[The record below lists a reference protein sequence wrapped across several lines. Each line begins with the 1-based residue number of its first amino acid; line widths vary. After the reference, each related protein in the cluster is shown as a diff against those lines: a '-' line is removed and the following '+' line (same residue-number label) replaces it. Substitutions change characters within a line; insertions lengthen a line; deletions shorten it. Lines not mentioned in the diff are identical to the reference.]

1 MEGIFLSL
9 YIFAYL
15 SNTHKKIHL
24 CKNIIQALLRTKSK
38 EASVIQV
45 KPSMERQN
53 SLSNPK
59 VIESNQDKVLLDLM
73 RSELIFPHF
82 QDQNLLNQSQY

>member
-1 MEGIFLSL
+1 MKTEIDIEGVFLSL
-9 YIFAYL
+9 YIFTYL

-24 CKNIIQALLRTKSK
+24 CKDIIQALPRTKSK

-45 KPSMERQN
+45 KPSMELQEFTFKSR
-53 SLSNPK
+53 

-73 RSELIFPHF
+73 RSG
-82 QDQNLLNQSQY
+82 D